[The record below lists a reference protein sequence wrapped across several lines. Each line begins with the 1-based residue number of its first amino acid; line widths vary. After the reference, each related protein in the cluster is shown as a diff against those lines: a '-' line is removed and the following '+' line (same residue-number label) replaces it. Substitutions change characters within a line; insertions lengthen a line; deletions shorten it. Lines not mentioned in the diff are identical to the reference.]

1 METIEIIQIVIS
13 GIAGI
18 IIGVVIGFVVR
29 NLTMEDKVKGAR
41 EQAERIVKDAERE
54 VGNKR
59 KEIEIEAKDKLY
71 QARLEV
77 ERETREKQ
85 TELINLEKKLSQRE
99 NHLEKRGEQLERRE
113 NEAHRRERELIV
125 REKSATEKITQYEQA
140 LRTAREQLE
149 RISGMSAEE
158 AKRHLIQAMEDEAKF
173 EAAKEIKR
181 IEDEAKGTAEK
192 KAREIITLAVQ
203 RYANEHVAEVAVSV
217 VNLPNEEMKGRIIG
231 REGRN
236 IRALE
241 SATGV
246 DFIVDDT
253 PEAVIISGFDP
264 VRREIARQI
273 LEKLIAD
280 GRIHPGRIEDLAE
293 KVKRDIEKNMREDAE
308 KVLFELGIHNVHPE
322 IVKLLGR
329 LKYRTSYGQNNLWHA
344 REVAFI
350 CGMMAAELGLDV
362 TLCKRASLLHDIGK
376 AVTHEH
382 EGTHTAIGV
391 ELAKKYGENPKV
403 INAIASHHGDVEANC
418 VESVLVAAADA
429 LSGARPGAR
438 RETFEAYIKRLE
450 NLEKVASTFK
460 GVEKAYAISAGREIR
475 VIVKHE
481 DISDAEAA
489 QISRDMAKKIHD
501 ELTYPGQIKVTVIR
515 ESRYVELA
523 K

>member
-1 METIEIIQIVIS
+1 METIIIGLIGII
-13 GIAGI
+13 GIAVGI
-18 IIGVVIGFVVR
+18 AAGFILKNV
-29 NLTMEDKVKGAR
+29 TSADKVKEAQ
-41 EQAERIVKDAERE
+41 EKAERIIKDTERE
-54 VGNKR
+54 VENKR
-59 KEIEIEAKDKLY
+59 KEAEIEAKDKIY
-71 QARLEV
+71 QARMDIEKESQGKRLELMNS
-77 ERETREKQ
+77 EKR
-85 TELINLEKKLSQRE
+85 LSQKE
-99 NHLEKRGEQLERRE
+99 NHLERKGEQLERRD
-113 NEAHRRERELIV
+113 NELHRRDKETIV
-125 REKSATEKITQYEQA
+125 REKLAAEKITQYEQSI
-140 LRTAREQLE
+140 RTAREQLE

-158 AKRHLIQAMEDEAKF
+158 AKKHLMQAMEDEAKF

-181 IEDEAKGTAEK
+181 IEDEAKSTAEK
-192 KAREIITLAVQ
+192 KAKEIITLAIQ
-203 RYANEHVAEVAVSV
+203 RYANEQVAEATVSV

-264 VRREIARQI
+264 VRREVARQI

-293 KVKRDIEKNMREDAE
+293 KVKKDVEKNMREEAE
-308 KVLFELGIHNVHPE
+308 KALFDLGIHNVHPE

-329 LKYRTSYGQNNLWHA
+329 LKYRTSYGQNNLMHA

-350 CGMMAAELGLDV
+350 CGIMASELGLDV
-362 TLCKRASLLHDIGK
+362 PLCKRAALLHDIGK
-376 AVTHEH
+376 ALTHEH
-382 EGTHTAIGV
+382 EGPHTTLGMEV
-391 ELAKKYGENPKV
+391 AKKYGEHPVV
-403 INAIASHHGDVEANC
+403 INAIGSHHGDIEPNC

-438 RETFEAYIKRLE
+438 RETFESYIKRLE

-475 VIVKHE
+475 VIVKQE
-481 DISDAEAA
+481 DVSDAEAS
-489 QISRDMAKKIHD
+489 QIAREMAKKIHD
-501 ELTYPGQIKVTVIR
+501 ELTYPGQIKVIVIR

>member
-1 METIEIIQIVIS
+1 MEFMEIIEVIIL
-13 GIAGI
+13 GIGGI
-18 IIGVVIGFVVR
+18 IIGAVAGFLIR
-29 NLTMEDKVKGAR
+29 NRMMVDKVREGS
-41 EQAERIVKDAERE
+41 EQAERIIKDAERE
-54 VGNKR
+54 AETKS

-71 QARLEV
+71 QARIDI
-77 ERETREKQ
+77 ERETKEKQ
-85 TELINLEKKLSQRE
+85 TELLNLDKKLSQKE
-99 NHLEKRGEQLERRE
+99 SHLDKKGDQLDRKD
-113 NEAHRRERELIV
+113 NDLHRKDKELAV
-125 REKSATEKITQYEQA
+125 REKTATEKIEQYEQL

-149 RISGMSAEE
+149 HISGMSAED
-158 AKRHLIQAMEDEAKF
+158 AKKQLMKAMEDEAKF
-173 EAAKEIKR
+173 EAAKEIKH
-181 IEDEAKGTAEK
+181 IEDEAKNNAEK
-192 KAREIITLAVQ
+192 KAKEVITLAIQ
-203 RYANEHVAEVAVSV
+203 RYANEHVADVTVSV

-264 VRREIARQI
+264 VRREVARQI
-273 LEKLIAD
+273 LEKLISD

-293 KVKRDIEKNMREDAE
+293 KVKRDVEKNMREEAE
-308 KVLFELGIHNVHPE
+308 KTLFDLGINNVHPE

-329 LKYRTSYGQNNLWHA
+329 LKYRTSYGQNNLMHA

-350 CGMMAAELGLDV
+350 CGIMASELGLDLA
-362 TLCKRASLLHDIGK
+362 LCKRAALLHDIGK
-376 AVTHEH
+376 ALTHEH
-382 EGTHTAIGV
+382 EGPHTVLGMDV
-391 ELAKKYGENPKV
+391 AKKYGEHPVV
-403 INAIASHHGDVEANC
+403 INAIGSHHGDIEPNC

-438 RETFEAYIKRLE
+438 RETFESYIKRLE
-450 NLEKVASTFK
+450 NLEKVAATFK

-475 VIVKHE
+475 VIVKQE
-481 DISDAEAA
+481 DVSDAEAS
-489 QISRDMAKKIHD
+489 QIAREMAKKIHD

-515 ESRYVELA
+515 ESRYIELA

>member
-1 METIEIIQIVIS
+1 MEFMEMIEVAIL
-13 GIAGI
+13 GIGGL
-18 IIGVVIGFVVR
+18 IIGVVAGFLIR
-29 NLTMEDKVKGAR
+29 NRMMEDKVREGR
-41 EQAERIVKDAERE
+41 EQAQRIIKDAERE
-54 VGNKR
+54 AETKR

-71 QARLEV
+71 QARMDI
-77 ERETREKQ
+77 ERETRDKQ
-85 TELINLEKKLSQRE
+85 TELSNLEKKLSQKE
-99 NHLEKRGEQLERRE
+99 SHLDKKGDQLDRKD
-113 NEAHRRERELIV
+113 NDLHRKDRELAA
-125 REKSATEKITQYEQA
+125 REKLATEKMDQYEQA

-149 RISGMSAEE
+149 HISGMSSEE
-158 AKRHLIQAMEDEAKF
+158 AKKHLMQVMEDEAKF
-173 EAAKEIKR
+173 EAAKIMKH
-181 IEDEAKGTAEK
+181 IEDEARNEAEK
-192 KAREIITLAVQ
+192 KAKEIITTAIQ
-203 RYANEHVAEVAVSV
+203 RYANEHVTEVAVSV
-217 VNLPNEEMKGRIIG
+217 VNLPNDDMKGRIIG

-264 VRREIARQI
+264 VRREVARQT

-280 GRIHPGRIEDLAE
+280 GRIHPGRIEDLVD
-293 KVKRDIEKNMREDAE
+293 KVRKDVEKNMKEDAE
-308 KVLFELGIHNVHPE
+308 KVLFELGIQNVHPE

-350 CGMMAAELGLDV
+350 CGMMASELRLDV
-362 TLCKRASLLHDIGK
+362 TLCKRMALLHDIGK

-382 EGTHTAIGV
+382 EGAHTTLGV
-391 ELAKKYGENPKV
+391 DIAKKYGENLKV
-403 INAIASHHGDVEANC
+403 QNAIASHHGDIEPNC

-450 NLEKVASTFK
+450 NLEKVATSFK
-460 GVEKAYAISAGREIR
+460 GIDKAYAISAGREIR

-481 DISDAEAA
+481 NISDAEAA
-489 QISRDMAKKIHD
+489 QIARDMAKKIHD

>member
-1 METIEIIQIVIS
+1 MEIIEVTIL
-13 GIAGI
+13 GIAGL
-18 IIGVVIGFVVR
+18 IIGVIAGFIIR
-29 NLTMEDKVKGAR
+29 NRMMEDKVKEGR
-41 EQAERIVKDAERE
+41 EQAERIIRDAERE
-54 VGNKR
+54 AETKR

-71 QARLEV
+71 QARMDI
-77 ERETREKQ
+77 ERETKDKQ
-85 TELINLEKKLSQRE
+85 TELLSLEKKLGQKE
-99 NHLEKRGEQLERRE
+99 THLDKKGDQLDRKD
-113 NEAHRRERELIV
+113 NDLHRKDRELST
-125 REKSATEKITQYEQA
+125 REKLATEKMEQYEQA
-140 LRTAREQLE
+140 LRSAREQLE

-158 AKRHLIQAMEDEAKF
+158 AKKHLMQVMEDEAKF
-173 EAAKEIKR
+173 EAAKIMKH
-181 IEDEAKGTAEK
+181 IEDEAKNEAEK
-192 KAREIITLAVQ
+192 KAKEIITTAIQ
-203 RYANEHVAEVAVSV
+203 RYANEHVTEVAVSV
-217 VNLPNEEMKGRIIG
+217 VNLPNDEMKGRIIG

-264 VRREIARQI
+264 VRREVARQT

-280 GRIHPGRIEDLAE
+280 GRIHPGRIEDLVDKVRKDVE
-293 KVKRDIEKNMREDAE
+293 KGMKEDAE
-308 KVLFELGIHNVHPE
+308 KVLFELGIQNVHPE

-350 CGMMAAELGLDV
+350 CGMMASELKLDV
-362 TLCKRASLLHDIGK
+362 TLCKRMALLHDIGK

-382 EGTHTAIGV
+382 EGAHTALGLDI
-391 ELAKKYGENPKV
+391 AKKYGENAKV
-403 INAIASHHGDVEANC
+403 QNAIVSHHGDVEPNC
-418 VESVLVAAADA
+418 VESVLVAASDA

-450 NLEKVASTFK
+450 NLEKVATSFK
-460 GVEKAYAISAGREIR
+460 GIDKAYAISAGREIR

-481 DISDAEAA
+481 NISDAEAA
-489 QISRDMAKKIHD
+489 QIARDMAKKIHD

>member
-1 METIEIIQIVIS
+1 METIMI
-13 GIAGI
+13 GLAGL
-18 IIGVVIGFVVR
+18 IIGIVAGFIVR
-29 NLTMEDKVKGAR
+29 NLTMADKVREAQ
-41 EQAERIVKDAERE
+41 EQAERIVKDAAKEAETR
-54 VGNKR
+54 R
-59 KEIEIEAKDKLY
+59 KEVEIDVKDKIY
-71 QARLEV
+71 QARLDI
-77 ERETREKQ
+77 ERETQEKRQ
-85 TELINLEKKLSQRE
+85 ELVNLEKRLIQKE
-99 NHLEKRGEQLERRE
+99 NHLEKRGEQLERRD
-113 NEAHRRERELIV
+113 NELHRRDREVSV
-125 REKSATEKITQYEQA
+125 REKLAAEKMEQYEQA
-140 LRTAREQLE
+140 LRKEREQLE

-158 AKRHLIQAMEDEAKF
+158 AKRHLIKVMEEEAKF

-181 IEDEAKGTAEK
+181 IEDEARSTAEK
-192 KAREIITLAVQ
+192 KAKEIITTAIQ
-203 RYANEHVAEVAVSV
+203 RYANEHVAEVTVSV

-264 VRREIARQI
+264 VRREIARQT
-273 LEKLIAD
+273 LEKLISD

-293 KVKRDIEKNMREDAE
+293 KVKRDVEKNMREEAE
-308 KVLFELGIHNVHPE
+308 KVLFDLGISNVHPE

-329 LKYRTSYGQNNLWHA
+329 LKYRTSYGQNNLYHA
-344 REVAFI
+344 REVAII

-362 TLCKRASLLHDIGK
+362 ALAKRAGLLHDIGK
-376 AVTHEH
+376 AVSHDH
-382 EGTHTAIGV
+382 EGTHVSIGMDLARKYGESPKVVNAIGV
-391 ELAKKYGENPKV
+391 
-403 INAIASHHGDVEANC
+403 HHGDVEPLC
-418 VESVLVAAADA
+418 PESVLVAAADA

-450 NLEKVASTFK
+450 NLEKIASTFK

-475 VIVKHE
+475 VIVKHG
-481 DISDAEAA
+481 DVSDAEAS
-489 QISRDMAKKIHD
+489 QIARDMAKKIHD

-515 ESRYVELA
+515 ESRYVEMA